1 MRDRE
6 HKEYPMS
13 YVDGFVVPVPQGK
26 KDAYRALATKM
37 KPMFERLGA
46 VRVVECWGNDVPDG
60 KVTDFKKAVKAEPG
74 ENVVFSWIEW
84 PSKQVRDAANKQM
97 MEDPEMKN
105 LDMPFDGKRMFMGGF
120 EVMLDSKPASA
131 APANARR

>member
-1 MRDRE
+1 MSESGGLDRLYGRRYA
-6 HKEYPMS
+6 KEYPMS

-26 KDAYRALATKM
+26 KEAYRALATKM

-46 VRVVECWGNDVPDG
+46 LRVVECWGNDVPDG
-60 KVTDFKKAVKAEPG
+60 QVTDFKKAVKAEPG

-84 PSKQVRDAANKQM
+84 PSKQVRDTANKQM

-105 LDMPFDGKRMFMGGF
+105 MDMPFDGKRMFF
-120 EVMLDSKPASA
+120 
-131 APANARR
+131 

>member
-1 MRDRE
+1 
-6 HKEYPMS
+6 MS

-26 KDAYRALATKM
+26 KEAYRELATRM

-46 VRVVECWGNDVPDG
+46 LRVVECWGNDVPEG

-84 PSKQVRDAANKQM
+84 PSKQVRDDANKKM
-97 MEDPEMKN
+97 MDDPEMKN
-105 LDMPFDGKRMFMGGF
+105 MAMPFDGKRMFFGGF
-120 EVMLDSKPASA
+120 EVMLDSKP
-131 APANARR
+131 R